1 MRNLT
6 SFLISSLILCGV
18 VVLAGCGDGDYI
30 QPFIHPD
37 VLERAGLKYYWSLDL
52 PLHPQEVIEQVWLMD
67 ENLYCLSNLNYLW
80 AVDAASGQTKWYFR
94 VAGKAQTVF
103 KPAHADG
110 VVLGALTPGIAE
122 VLNPALDQA
131 EPFDAV
137 LVNTLSQV
145 FVLDRKDGRQ
155 VRKIDLNFAAN
166 TGGASDGK
174 NFYVGSTD
182 GRCHAIALREE
193 VSIWKVATSSLL
205 TAPIVEVGGLV
216 FIAGHDSSVTAARA
230 GAESNIIWRRHTGGP
245 ISAAF
250 AVDERGCFVGDEDNK
265 IYAFGSSTGQNLWK
279 PFICEGQIRT
289 PVQISQNSVFA
300 YAQDDQFYALNLANG
315 RLRWAMPDGRKVVAV
330 MDGKVYLVGL
340 SQRLFVV
347 DEMLGTV
354 AFGLNL
360 SGMEFLA
367 ANTSAPAIYGVNS
380 AGQVRCIR
388 TSEAEY
394 ITEELL
400 KQTHP

>member
-1 MRNLT
+1 MRIKN
-6 SFLISSLILCGV
+6 FFVSSLILSAL
-18 VVLAGCGDGDYI
+18 VVLTGCGSDNYV
-30 QPFIHPD
+30 QPFEHPD

-52 PLHPQEVIEQVWLMD
+52 PLHPEEVIEQVWLMD

-110 VVLGALTPGIAE
+110 IVLTGLTPGITDILDPPLE
-122 VLNPALDQA
+122 VS

-155 VRKIDLNFAAN
+155 VRKIDFSFAAN
-166 TGGASDGK
+166 TGGACDGK

-182 GRCHAIALREE
+182 GRCNAIALREE
-193 VSIWKVATSSLL
+193 IPLWKVATSSLL
-205 TAPIVEVGGLV
+205 SAPIVEVGGLI
-216 FIAGHDSSVTAARA
+216 FIAGHDGSVTAAKT
-230 GAESNIIWRRHTGGP
+230 GTESNIVWRRHTGGAV
-245 ISAAF
+245 STAF
-250 AVDERGCFVGDEDNK
+250 AVDQRGCFVGAEDNK
-265 IYAFGSSTGQNLWK
+265 IYAFGSATGQNLWK

-300 YAQDDQFYALNLANG
+300 YAQDDQFYALNLVNG
-315 RLRWAMPDGRKVVAV
+315 RLRWAMPAGRKVVAV
-330 MDGKVYLVGL
+330 IDGKVYLIGPN
-340 SQRLFVV
+340 QRLFVV

-354 AFGLNL
+354 AYGLNL
-360 SGMEFLA
+360 SGMDFLA
-367 ANTSAPAIYGVNS
+367 ENTSAPAIYGVNAS
-380 AGQVRCIR
+380 GQIRCVR
-388 TSEAEY
+388 TTDAEY
-394 ITEELL
+394 ITEEFL
-400 KQTHP
+400 KQSK